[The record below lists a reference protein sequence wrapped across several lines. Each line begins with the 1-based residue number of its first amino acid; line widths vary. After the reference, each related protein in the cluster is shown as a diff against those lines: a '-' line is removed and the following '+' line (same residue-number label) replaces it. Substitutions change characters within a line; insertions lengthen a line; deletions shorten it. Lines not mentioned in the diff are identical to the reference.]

1 MQNTQ
6 LQNGKKIYFVSDSHL
21 GIPDYESSLK
31 REKMLVAWL
40 DMIKIDAEEI
50 FLLGDIFDFWFEYK
64 TVVPKGYIRL
74 LGKLSE
80 LSDTGIKVH
89 FFTGNHD
96 MWLFDYF
103 VKELNAIIH
112 RVPIVRIINNK
123 KFFIGHGDGLG
134 PADHGYKFIKR
145 IFSHTF
151 SHWLFARLH
160 PDFGARVAGYF
171 SYKSRMANIEKK
183 IDETFHGDRE
193 RLVRFAKEKLT
204 HEHFDYFVFGHRHI
218 PVDYVLSE
226 KSRFIN
232 TGDWIKRFSYACFDG
247 EKTEL
252 LYYLK

>member
-6 LQNGKKIYFVSDSHL
+6 LENGKKIYFVSDSHL

-74 LGKLSE
+74 LGKLAE
-80 LSDTGIKVH
+80 LTDSGIKVH

-103 VKELNAIIH
+103 VKELNITIH
-112 RVPIVRIINNK
+112 KNPLIRIINNK

-145 IFSHTF
+145 IFSHAF

-171 SYKSRMANIEKK
+171 
-183 IDETFHGDRE
+183 
-193 RLVRFAKEKLT
+193 
-204 HEHFDYFVFGHRHI
+204 
-218 PVDYVLSE
+218 
-226 KSRFIN
+226 
-232 TGDWIKRFSYACFDG
+232 
-247 EKTEL
+247 
-252 LYYLK
+252 